1 MSKDIEKQIQNLHK
15 MAEKS
20 GVDVHEFLERAQ
32 ETLLK
37 ETQGEGE
44 APPQLKPVVKEP
56 ESGKSAEE
64 AAQLH
69 EQEKA
74 WDTVLLAR
82 HADRPNALQ
91 YVEKISDQYLELKGD
106 RLFGDDNA
114 LVGGICTIQGTH
126 FTFMGNQKGA
136 NMKESIKRNYGM
148 AHPEG
153 YRKALRLAKQAE
165 QFRRPILS
173 FIDTSGAYPGL
184 ASEERGIGEAI
195 AKNLMEFS
203 ILEVPIICI
212 IIGEGGSGGALG
224 IGVGDAIFMLENSV
238 YSVISPEGFA
248 SILLRDPKRMK
259 EAAALMKMTAR
270 DVLDFGFIDGII
282 PEPQGGAHV
291 DVDAM
296 AQSISDAVLHAH
308 AKLKSKDVHQLIEQ
322 RSKKIIN
329 WTRSAK
335 DAPEKNKK
343 LLQRVKDFFVDS

>member
-1 MSKDIEKQIQNLHK
+1 MSKELEQQIQNLHK

-20 GVDVHEFLERAQ
+20 GVDVNEFLERAKK
-32 ETLLK
+32 TLLK
-37 ETQGEGE
+37 EPHIDGKKTEE
-44 APPQLKPVVKEP
+44 KPKP
-56 ESGKSAEE
+56 NPASAERNSTVE
-64 AAQLH
+64 KNTTQCA

-74 WDTVLLAR
+74 WDKVLLAR
-82 HADRPNALQ
+82 HADRPNTLQ
-91 YVEKISDQYLELKGD
+91 YIEKISDQYMELKGD

-114 LVGGICTIQGTH
+114 LVGGICTIQGLH
-126 FTFMGNQKGA
+126 FTFIGNQKGA
-136 NMKESIKRNYGM
+136 NMKESMQRNYGM

-165 QFRRPILS
+165 QFHRPILS

-224 IGVGDAIFMLENSV
+224 IGIGDAIFMLENSV

-248 SILLRDPKRMK
+248 SILLRDSKRMK

-270 DVLDFGFIDGII
+270 DVLEFGFIDGII
-282 PEPQGGAHV
+282 PEPEGGAHK
-291 DVDAM
+291 DIDAM
-296 AQSISDAVLHAH
+296 SQNISAAIIHAH
-308 AKLKSKDVHQLIEQ
+308 AKLKTKDAHQLIEQ
-322 RSKKIIN
+322 RSKKIIH
-329 WTRSAK
+329 WTRNTK
-335 DAPEKNKK
+335 NAPEQNKK
-343 LLQRVKDFFVDS
+343 FLQKVKEFFI